1 MIAFGASDMTKA
13 YIGSTEVTKAYL
25 GDELVWGGSSP
36 ALPYDVGV
44 EYLESTGTQ
53 WIDTGI
59 TCRSYDGITA
69 AFQVNAAQA
78 GNNAYFF
85 YGEGRSYKSG
95 NMELYT
101 ARDKTKISF
110 LIQGNTDI
118 TLDYTQKF
126 NIDVRNKIATFT
138 DDLGQTIGI
147 ADRSHIVDYT
157 CLYTMAVFATHRAS
171 ILKGEHIRC
180 FKFQIIQDSVI
191 VIDLIPVRV
200 GRVGYM
206 YDTVSG
212 NLLGN
217 SGTGNFILGPD
228 V

>member
-1 MIAFGASDMTKA
+1 MGIITNRRRVM
-13 YIGSTEVTKAYL
+13 
-25 GDELVWGGSSP
+25 GGNP
-36 ALPYDVGV
+36 LPYDAVV

-69 AFQVNAAQA
+69 AFQVNAPQV
-78 GNNAYFF
+78 GSNAYIFF
-85 YGEGRSYKSG
+85 GEGRSYTSE

-101 ARDKTKISF
+101 ASDKTKISF

-147 ADRSHIVDYT
+147 ANRSMAPDYT
-157 CLYTMAVFATHRAS
+157 CLYTMAVYATHRAN
-171 ILKGEHIRC
+171 ILKGKHIRC

-200 GRVGYM
+200 GQVGYL
-206 YDTVSG
+206 YDRVSG
-212 NLLGN
+212 QLFGN
-217 SGTGNFILGPD
+217 AGTGAFVVGPD
-228 V
+228 VN